1 VLVYK
6 AQKGGGS
13 ASEIGQRIAAALMTN
28 PQAILDL
35 KAAADGISLVPA
47 ELRDLSLTEILELL
61 ATAGSIAAECSKAI
75 KE

>member
-1 VLVYK
+1 
-6 AQKGGGS
+6 
-13 ASEIGQRIAAALMTN
+13 
-28 PQAILDL
+28 
-35 KAAADGISLVPA
+35 VPA